1 MTTTR
6 GPALDTGGQRE
17 SPPGPRQLSWRSLT
31 LWLPLAA
38 WVLVIAGAVV
48 VGYAMQ
54 RQVKLQALPLIGD
67 VDPVLSLAMPVALL
81 GGLALAAVLPGWCER
96 LGWRRM
102 LAVVALVSIGWGVAL
117 ALVRGHDD
125 IDRGLDGAFEYVAAV
140 PTIQA
145 EGIGPV
151 AETFTDPEVLR
162 TYPIHV
168 QGHPLGAT
176 LLFVGLDEVGL
187 GGSYRA
193 FLVMLVVGAATG
205 PAVLVAARAVAGES
219 LARRAAPF
227 LAVGPAAIWT
237 VSSAD
242 ALFAAVGAA
251 AVATVV
257 VAACR
262 ARPDGVPPAGG
273 PAWSPA
279 RVAAVAVA
287 GGALF
292 GLGVQLSYG
301 LAVLVAVPGVVA
313 LWYRQWR
320 VLAWAAVGGL
330 AVLAVVGVAGYWW
343 FDGLDAT
350 RERYFA
356 GVASDRPYWFF
367 SLLGNPAAFA
377 VAAGP
382 AAVIGLARLRDAR
395 LGLLVGGGWL
405 AVLIANFSG
414 MSKGEIERIWLPFVP
429 WVLLAAA
436 AVAPSTHHRRPPTA
450 MPWRIPTAS
459 HLLALPVVVAV
470 AVESVVYT
478 PW

>member
-1 MTTTR
+1 LLWVPL
-6 GPALDTGGQRE
+6 GAWAL
-17 SPPGPRQLSWRSLT
+17 LIVV
-31 LWLPLAA
+31 A
-38 WVLVIAGAVV
+38 AVV
-48 VGYAMQ
+48 GDAM
-54 RQVKLQALPLIGD
+54 RDQVKLQAVPLIGD
-67 VDPVLSLAMPVALL
+67 VDPVLAPAAAPALV
-81 GGLALAAVLPGWCER
+81 GGFALAVVLPGWCQR

-102 LAVVALVSIGWGVAL
+102 LAVVALVSIGWGVGL
-117 ALVRGHDD
+117 AMVRGHDD

-140 PTIQA
+140 PDIQEA
-145 EGIGPV
+145 GIGPV

-176 LLFVGLDEVGL
+176 LLFVGLDDVGL

-193 FLVMLVVGAATG
+193 FLVMLVAGATAG
-205 PAVLVAARAVAGES
+205 PAVLVAARAVAGEA

-242 ALFAAVGAA
+242 ALFTAVGAA
-251 AVATVV
+251 AAATVV

-262 ARPDGVPPAGG
+262 ARRGEVPPGAA
-273 PAWSPA
+273 PPWSST

-292 GLGVQLSYG
+292 GLATQLSYG
-301 LAVLVAVPGVVA
+301 LAVLVVVPAVVA
-313 LWYRQWR
+313 LRYRRWS
-320 VLAWAAVGGL
+320 VLVWAAVGGL
-330 AVLAVVGVAGYWW
+330 AVLALVGAAGYWW

-367 SLLGNPAAFA
+367 SLLGNPAAFSLA
-377 VAAGP
+377 TGP
-382 AAVIGLARLRDAR
+382 AALVGLARLRDPR
-395 LGLLVGGGWL
+395 LALLVGGGWL
-405 AVLIANFSG
+405 AALVANLSG

-436 AVAPSTHHRRPPTA
+436 AVAPSTQR
-450 MPWRIPTAS
+450 WRAPTAS
-459 HLLALPVVVAV
+459 HLLGLQVVA
-470 AVESVVYT
+470 AVTIESIVYT